1 MEKTMDMQEALML
14 VLVTVPTWIVAVAA
28 MVTLLFTG
36 A

>member
-1 MEKTMDMQEALML
+1 MDMQEALML